1 MTYFIIIVFFIP
13 IIFMPMQTKF
23 EDVRERFK
31 VLLMQDHNMLLLAA
45 VIGFLAGVASTLF
58 RRLIEFFGVI
68 FSADSLTV
76 IGITGSSIPFL
87 LPLMPMIGGIITGV
101 ICHFFPDAVKE
112 NGVHRV
118 MHAVAMKAGKI
129 RKRTLLTCS
138 TTSALTIGSGG
149 SAGREGPT
157 VQIGSAVGSALGN
170 LFHLSHE
177 RIQVLVG
184 CGAAAGI
191 AASFNA
197 PLAGVLFALEII
209 LSNFTIHTFSPIVV
223 ASVIGTATGRAM
235 EGNEITFN
243 VPVHELVSYS
253 EIIFYLF
260 LGLLCGVVSKFFTYS
275 YFKACDIFDKKV
287 HLPKPLKP
295 ALGGLIVGFISISF
309 PAILGN
315 GYDFMEKALN
325 GELFWGLA
333 FALIF
338 LKIISTSATLG
349 SGGLGGVFA
358 PSLFIG
364 AMLGSTY
371 GTLVHAINPSFTAS
385 PETYAL
391 VGMGAVAGA
400 VMQAPLTN
408 ILMLFELTN
417 DYTIILPI
425 MITCIVSAYT
435 FRAFDKNSIYIQKL
449 LKEGINIKYGRE
461 VSILNSIKVNDVLS
475 KDVTTIPEGMP
486 FRKILETISYSK
498 NFYFPVV
505 DSQGEMSGILSFHMI
520 REMIFEEELGDLIVA
535 NDLKVKSVM
544 TLTPENNLNQ
554 AMEMF
559 AKLDVEQLPVVHRDD
574 LKRVIGM
581 VNRGEVVAAYN
592 REVLVSG
599 FDR

>member
-1 MTYFIIIVFFIP
+1 
-13 IIFMPMQTKF
+13 MPMQSIF
-23 EDVRERFK
+23 ENLREK
-31 VLLMQDHNMLLLAA
+31 IKILLMQDHNMLLLAA
-45 VIGFLAGVASTLF
+45 VIGFLAGLASTLF
-58 RRLIEFFGVI
+58 RRLIEFFGDV
-68 FSADSLTV
+68 FSADGLTV
-76 IGITGSSIPFL
+76 IGITGSSIPLL
-87 LPLMPMIGGIITGV
+87 LPLLPMVGGIITGI

-177 RIQVLVG
+177 RVQVLVG

-209 LSNFTIHTFSPIVV
+209 LTNFTIHTFSPIVV

-235 EGNEITFN
+235 EGNEITFS

-253 EIIFYLF
+253 EIVFYLF
-260 LGLLCGVVSKFFTYS
+260 LGILCGVISKLFTFTF
-275 YFKACDIFDKKV
+275 FKANDIFDKMV
-287 HLPKPLKP
+287 YLPVPLKP

-309 PAILGN
+309 PAVLGN
-315 GYDFMEKALN
+315 GYGFMEKALN

-333 FALIF
+333 FVLIF

-364 AMLGSTY
+364 AMLGSAY
-371 GTLVHAINPSFTAS
+371 GTLVHAINPNFTAS

-461 VSILNSIKVNDVLS
+461 VSILNSIKVSDVLS
-475 KDVTTIPEGMP
+475 GDVTTIPEGMP

-505 DSQGEMSGILSFHMI
+505 DGQGEMSGILSFHMI

-559 AKLDVEQLPVVHRDD
+559 AKLDVEQLPVVGRDD

-599 FDR
+599 FDK

>member
-1 MTYFIIIVFFIP
+1 
-13 IIFMPMQTKF
+13 
-23 EDVRERFK
+23 
-31 VLLMQDHNMLLLAA
+31 MLLLAA
-45 VIGFLAGVASTLF
+45 VIGFLAGLASTLF
-58 RRLIEFFGVI
+58 RRLIEFFGDV
-68 FSADSLTV
+68 FSADGLTV

-87 LPLMPMIGGIITGV
+87 LPLLPMVGGIITGI

-177 RIQVLVG
+177 RVQVLVG

-209 LSNFTIHTFSPIVV
+209 LTNFTIHTFSPIVV

-235 EGNEITFN
+235 EGNEITFS

-260 LGLLCGVVSKFFTYS
+260 LGILCGVISKLFTFTF
-275 YFKACDIFDKKV
+275 FKANDIFDKMV
-287 HLPKPLKP
+287 YLPVPLKP

-309 PAILGN
+309 PAVLGN
-315 GYDFMEKALN
+315 GYGFMEKALN

-333 FALIF
+333 FVLIF

-364 AMLGSTY
+364 AMLGSAY
-371 GTLVHAINPSFTAS
+371 GTLVHAINPNFTAS

-461 VSILNSIKVNDVLS
+461 VSILNSIKVSDVLS
-475 KDVTTIPEGMP
+475 GDVTTIPEGMP

-505 DSQGEMSGILSFHMI
+505 DGQGEMSGILSFHMI

-559 AKLDVEQLPVVHRDD
+559 AKLDVEQLPVVGRDD

-599 FDR
+599 FDK

>member
-1 MTYFIIIVFFIP
+1 
-13 IIFMPMQTKF
+13 MQLSL
-23 EDVRERFK
+23 ENLRERIK
-31 VLLMQDHNMLLLAA
+31 ILLMQDHNMLLLAA
-45 VIGFLAGVASTLF
+45 LIGFLAGLASTLF
-58 RRLIEFFGVI
+58 RWLIGFFGVV
-68 FSADSLTV
+68 FSPEGLAW
-76 IGITGSSIPFL
+76 IGITGSSVPLL
-87 LPLMPMIGGIITGV
+87 LPLMPMAGGIVTGI

-118 MHAVAMKAGKI
+118 IHAVALKAGKI

-170 LFHLSHE
+170 MFHLSHE
-177 RIQVLVG
+177 RVQILVG

-209 LSNFTIHTFSPIVV
+209 LTNFTIHTFSPIVV
-223 ASVIGTATGRAM
+223 ASVIGTATGRAL
-235 EGNEITFN
+235 EGNEITFH

-253 EIIFYLF
+253 EIIFYVV
-260 LGLLCGVVSKFFTYS
+260 LGLLCGLVSKLFTIF
-275 YFKACDIFDKKV
+275 YFKTSEIFDKKI
-287 HLPKPLKP
+287 HIPTPLKP
-295 ALGGLIVGFISISF
+295 ALGGLVVGFIAIFF
-309 PAILGN
+309 PAVLGN
-315 GYDFMEKALN
+315 GYEFMEKALT
-325 GELFWGLA
+325 GDLFWGLA
-333 FALIF
+333 FVLIF
-338 LKIISTSATLG
+338 LKIFSTSVTLG
-349 SGGLGGVFA
+349 SGGLGGIFA
-358 PSLFIG
+358 PALFIG
-364 AMLGSTY
+364 SMLGAAY

-425 MITCIVSAYT
+425 MITCIISAYT
-435 FRAFDKNSIYIQKL
+435 FRAFDENSFYIQKL
-449 LKEGINIKYGRE
+449 LKEGTNIQHGRE
-461 VSILNSIKVNDVLS
+461 VSILNAIKVKDVLS
-475 KDVTTIPEGMP
+475 KDVTMIPEGMP
-486 FRKILETISYSK
+486 FRKILETISISK

-505 DSQGEMSGILSFHMI
+505 NRKGEMTGILSFHMV
-520 REMIFEEELGDLIVA
+520 REMLFEEDLGDLIVA
-535 NDLKVKSVM
+535 NDLKVPSVK
-544 TLTPENNLNQ
+544 TLTPENNLNE
-554 AMEMF
+554 AMEIF
-559 AKLDVEQLPVVHRDD
+559 ADLDVEQLPVVLKDD
-574 LKRVIGM
+574 LNRVIGM

>member
-1 MTYFIIIVFFIP
+1 
-13 IIFMPMQTKF
+13 MPMQSIF
-23 EDVRERFK
+23 ENLREK
-31 VLLMQDHNMLLLAA
+31 IKILLMQDHNMLLLAA
-45 VIGFLAGVASTLF
+45 VIGFLAGLASTLF
-58 RRLIEFFGVI
+58 RRLIEFFGDV
-68 FSADSLTV
+68 FSADGLTV

-87 LPLMPMIGGIITGV
+87 LPLLPMVGGIITGI

-177 RIQVLVG
+177 RVQVLVG

-209 LSNFTIHTFSPIVV
+209 LTNFTIHTFSPIVV

-235 EGNEITFN
+235 EGNEITFS

-253 EIIFYLF
+253 EIVFYLF
-260 LGLLCGVVSKFFTYS
+260 LGILCGVISKLFTFTF
-275 YFKACDIFDKKV
+275 FKANDIFDKMV
-287 HLPKPLKP
+287 YLPVPLKP

-309 PAILGN
+309 PAVLGN
-315 GYDFMEKALN
+315 GYGFMEKALN

-333 FALIF
+333 FVLIF

-364 AMLGSTY
+364 AMLGSAY
-371 GTLVHAINPSFTAS
+371 GTLVHAINPNFTAS

-461 VSILNSIKVNDVLS
+461 VSILNSIKVSDVLS
-475 KDVTTIPEGMP
+475 GDVTTIPEGMP

-505 DSQGEMSGILSFHMI
+505 DGQGEMSGILSFHMI

-559 AKLDVEQLPVVHRDD
+559 AKLDVEQLPVVGRDD

-599 FDR
+599 FDK